1 MVFEPKFTY
10 THTTVKHL
18 GIIEGAKAVIDIL
31 PLPPDTR
38 LRLRHDA
45 LQRSTRHSTQIEGNP
60 LDAAAVRRAIAQ
72 GDRQGSKAEQEIRN
86 YWRAL
91 DRVEEFAETRGQIT
105 EAFIQELHRIVIV
118 LGPGR
123 RGSRSSYRLGECPVV
138 DSITGR
144 IEYGPPEPR
153 DVPPLMTELV
163 AWLSSSAQELPAPV
177 RAALLTHRFLSIH
190 PFDDGNG
197 RTGRLLATAE
207 LWRSGYRMRGFFS
220 FDEYF
225 NADRDRYY
233 RSLQMGLPMNFYDG
247 RHDPDHSPWLNY
259 FVETMAQAASDL
271 KERSQAL
278 YSAQNPSEPPWEE
291 LSRRQQQIL
300 TRLLAR
306 LLARE
311 EAEPLVIRASDVE
324 NWFGISNRTSREWLR
339 DWGDNG
345 FISPIQSGTGQRIQR
360 YQLSDPWAAL
370 LNQATSQ
377 QDNSGS

>member
-1 MVFEPKFTY
+1 
-10 THTTVKHL
+10 
-18 GIIEGAKAVIDIL
+18 
-31 PLPPDTR
+31 
-38 LRLRHDA
+38 
-45 LQRSTRHSTQIEGNP
+45 
-60 LDAAAVRRAIAQ
+60 
-72 GDRQGSKAEQEIRN
+72 
-86 YWRAL
+86 
-91 DRVEEFAETRGQIT
+91 
-105 EAFIQELHRIVIV
+105 
-118 LGPGR
+118 
-123 RGSRSSYRLGECPVV
+123 
-138 DSITGR
+138 
-144 IEYGPPEPR
+144 
-153 DVPPLMTELV
+153 MTELV

-278 YSAQNPSEPPWEE
+278 YSAQNPSEPPWDE

-306 LLARE
+306 LLARD